1 MHVLKIESISG
12 VWREGERERKLWTYY
27 SLLMIEVWNFFWDR
41 NGKFLYKLKICEGL
55 LRKGKS
61 VREKSGGGPHL

>member
-1 MHVLKIESISG
+1 
-12 VWREGERERKLWTYY
+12 
-27 SLLMIEVWNFFWDR
+27 MIEGLEFFFWDR
-41 NGKFLYKLKICEGL
+41 NGKSLYKLKICGGL